1 MILYINLDSLLLLGD
16 RVDRAR
22 MEQGLATNFL
32 WQVDSSFTFVDIQ
45 DAIVKFMILASDLDT
60 FGQLVLAEIDGSVLP
75 ILFVKLNI
83 LSFLLISQ
91 IWMSTEGFH
100 ILSYLCQLS
109 LVDIIVPTES
119 RLNGN

>member
-1 MILYINLDSLLLLGD
+1 
-16 RVDRAR
+16 
-22 MEQGLATNFL
+22 MEQGLATNVL

-60 FGQLVLAEIDGSVLP
+60 FGQLVLAEVDGSVLP

-83 LSFLLISQ
+83 LSFLLISK
-91 IWMSTEGFH
+91 IWMSTERFN

-119 RLNGN
+119 KLNGN

>member
-1 MILYINLDSLLLLGD
+1 MTFSFLNIGFWSYNCFQKSVILYINLDSLLLLGD

-22 MEQGLATNFL
+22 MEQGLATNVL

-60 FGQLVLAEIDGSVLP
+60 FGQLVLAKVDGSVLP

-83 LSFLLISQ
+83 LSFLLIS
-91 IWMSTEGFH
+91 
-100 ILSYLCQLS
+100 
-109 LVDIIVPTES
+109 
-119 RLNGN
+119 